1 LFCASGQ
8 SLARLLTELWIN
20 NPCTQYQKVAK
31 VNKATATRYLAD
43 LLEKG
48 DLEKMPGGGRNTRYQ
63 VKITF

>member
-1 LFCASGQ
+1 MLCVSGQ
-8 SLARLLTELWIN
+8 SLARLLNELWIN

-31 VNKATATRYLAD
+31 VSKATATRYLAD

-48 DLEKMPGGGRNTRYQ
+48 GLEKMPVGGRNTRYQ